1 MAAVVG
7 GVVRG
12 DRQRRWW
19 FAVVFLLFFLFV
31 FLFSLSPLFFHSL
44 LCFFFFFFFFFFS
57 VFPPSPVLS
66 LLCFFSPRLPCI
78 YRQKKRE
85 RKVGVTT
92 VLPPLHRPRDTSPPF
107 SSTRGKL
114 WASGGPWRRMIG

>member
-44 LCFFFFFFFFFFS
+44 LCFFFFFFFFFS